1 MRNNYPTVPI
11 THDNTRP
18 QQKKKK
24 SVASCFLMYSSPS
37 RPTDPN
43 YSPSYKKK
51 NKPNIGN

>member
-51 NKPNIGN
+51 TNQT